1 MMRIDCDE
9 GRGRWR
15 EREMERERE
24 RWFVA
29 LFERYLTSVPTRCL
43 RGLLLPASLF

>member
-1 MMRIDCDE
+1 MGIDCDE

-15 EREMERERE
+15 ERERERE

-29 LFERYLTSVPTRCL
+29 LFKRYLTSVPTRCL